1 MLGDLPAEGTSVRE
15 LTDFVERVSL
25 RHDLDGFTGDTRF
38 VQNDYAKRLF
48 SKLRSSIG
56 GVYAWRAS
64 QPGTAAADKV
74 RMTREADFAF
84 REAFALCP
92 YSPEAVNRYVNLLV
106 SGDRRD
112 DALLIATT
120 ASKVDPKNSEL
131 RVLVKNLK
139 EP

>member
-1 MLGDLPAEGTSVRE
+1 
-15 LTDFVERVSL
+15 
-25 RHDLDGFTGDTRF
+25 
-38 VQNDYAKRLF
+38 
-48 SKLRSSIG
+48 
-56 GVYAWRAS
+56 
-64 QPGTAAADKV
+64 
-74 RMTREADFAF
+74 MTREADFAF

-120 ASKVDPKNSEL
+120 ASKVDPKNSQL
-131 RVLVKNLK
+131 QVLVKDLK